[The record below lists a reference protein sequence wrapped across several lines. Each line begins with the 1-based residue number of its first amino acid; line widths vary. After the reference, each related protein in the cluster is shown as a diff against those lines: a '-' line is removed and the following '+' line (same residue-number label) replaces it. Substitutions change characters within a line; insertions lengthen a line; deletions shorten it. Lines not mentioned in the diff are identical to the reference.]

1 MEFELFKKIS
11 PFPFIRQEELHDSNK
26 LDQHRTCLK
35 CKKQECTNFKNY
47 AEDNFICYKGFNC
60 ILHQLKNEKIIFN
73 GLILEDNRSVKS
85 GIRDARKEY
94 IFSRHHIQEAIDD
107 LKNISECID
116 EGIKSNIR
124 ERFSLFHDVRSSYAI
139 AFSHVESLILKN
151 EGASIY
157 EKLQNSDQHI
167 IDLYDSLDLVNSQ
180 LELIDIMVN
189 PSAIVQGTKR
199 NINLFKL
206 VDKLRKLY
214 ALKAQKRELTIFAR
228 SSETIP
234 YGRYHDSIKLIPI
247 ILLENAIKYSD
258 EANQIHVTFSIE
270 HDNRISFEVSSYG
283 LLVPEDERQ
292 IIFNKQIR
300 GSNTKRYTEEGI
312 GMGLFI
318 ARNILTKHGGSI
330 TYSSEIKG
338 YGGYGFNKFKVIV

>member
-11 PFPFIRQEELHDSNK
+11 PLPFIREKELHDSNK
-26 LDQHRTCLK
+26 LEQHRTCLK
-35 CKKQECTNFKNY
+35 CSRKECTNIKDY
-47 AEDNFICYKGFNC
+47 DEGNFICYKGFNC
-60 ILHQLKNEKIIFN
+60 ILHQLKDEKIIFN
-73 GLILEDNRSVKS
+73 GLIFEDNKAVKR
-85 GIRDARKEY
+85 GTREARTKY
-94 IFSRHHIQEAIDD
+94 IFNRTDITDSIDD

-116 EGIKSNIR
+116 DGIKSNIR

-139 AFSHVESLILKN
+139 AFSHVESLILENKGN
-151 EGASIY
+151 SIY
-157 EKLQNSDQHI
+157 EKLQNSEQHI
-167 IDLYDSLDLVNSQ
+167 VDLYDSLDLVNSQ

-214 ALKAQKRELTIFAR
+214 AIKAQKRELTIFVR
-228 SSETIP
+228 SSKTIP
-234 YGRYHDSIKLIPI
+234 YGQYHDGIKLIPI

-258 EANQIHVTFSIE
+258 ESNQIHETFSIAQ
-270 HDNRISFEVSSYG
+270 DGRVSFEVSSYG
-283 LLVPEDERQ
+283 LLIPDDEHR
-292 IIFNKQIR
+292 IIFDNQVR

-318 ARNILTKHGGSI
+318 ASNILAKHSGCI
-330 TYSSEIKG
+330 AYSSEVKG
-338 YGGYGFNKFKVIV
+338 YGAYGFNKFKVIV